1 MTGQVNLLQILLHL
15 APDLDQLLFEV
26 SYSLV
31 LGLSQEPHVLA
42 LVLKLPQIIFPLKL
56 APFLVLFVLDDL
68 HMQLI
73 VLFC

>member
-15 APDLDQLLFEV
+15 APDLDQLLFKV

-31 LGLSQEPHVLA
+31 LGLGQEPHILA
-42 LVLKLPQIIFPLKL
+42 LVLKLPQIIFPLEL
-56 APFLVLFVLDDL
+56 APLLVLFVLDNL